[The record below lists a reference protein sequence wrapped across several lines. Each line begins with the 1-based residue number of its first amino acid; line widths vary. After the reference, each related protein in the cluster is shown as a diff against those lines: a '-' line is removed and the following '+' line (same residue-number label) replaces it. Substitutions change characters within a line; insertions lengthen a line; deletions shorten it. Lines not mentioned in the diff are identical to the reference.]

1 MKHSIATVS
10 LSGTLTEKVKAIAK
24 AQYDGVELFEND
36 LLASNVKPE
45 ELRKMLEDL
54 NLELVGLQPFR
65 DYEAMPEPFK
75 SRNLERAKYKFE
87 LMHRLGTKKL
97 FICSNT
103 SIHTINHL
111 DKAAED
117 LFDIAELAK
126 QHDFEI
132 GYEALSWGRF
142 VNTYHQSVEI
152 VRRVNHPNLGNILDN
167 FHVSVLGSTFEDIY
181 TIPKEKF
188 TMVQVADAPKYDMG
202 AMHLGRHYR
211 CFPGQGSYPVVEFLN
226 AVKATGY
233 DGYLSHEI
241 FSDEFRSSLIEPV
254 ALDGKRSLIWLEKM
268 TSNTNN
274 AQNESATR
282 QQLQKLEWIEFATS
296 AEKQTALIHI
306 LEAIGF
312 VETGKHTSK
321 DANLYQLGKV
331 NIIVNRTESVQ
342 QFSPNSICS
351 IGFQSSNNTLFQ
363 KWAEELRYKWQWGNQ
378 QKLNQSLLS
387 VKGIGDLNYD
397 FIEGNDDFLSE
408 EFEIKKQSIAS
419 NGILKIDHLG
429 HSVGAEYYQSNTL
442 FYRAF
447 LGLKVEESIEIL
459 DPRGIVYSRVAK
471 NETGNIRIPLSS
483 TLSQGTSTQQFTRQK
498 GAGIQQIAFESNDI
512 FKTAQSI
519 SNKSLILPIQS
530 NYYEDLKAKT
540 QLSDELLK
548 QMEEYNILYDRQA
561 DGEFFHFYFKEL
573 NGLFFEVVQRKGMYE
588 RYGEINA
595 QIRLA
600 AQERDRVKI

>member
-24 AQYDGVELFEND
+24 AKYDGVELFEND

-54 NLELVGLQPFR
+54 NLTLVGLQPFR

-75 SRNLERAKYKFE
+75 SRNLERAKHKFE

-152 VRRVNHPNLGNILDN
+152 VRRANHPNLGNILDN
-167 FHVSVLGSTFEDIY
+167 FHISVLGSTFEDIY
-181 TIPKEKF
+181 TIPKDKF

-268 TSNTNN
+268 TSNSINTSNEN
-274 AQNESATR
+274 ATS
-282 QQLQKLEWIEFATS
+282 QQLQKIEWIEFATS

-312 VETGKHTSK
+312 VEAGKHTSK
-321 DANLYQLGKV
+321 DAYLYQLGEV
-331 NIIVNRTESVQ
+331 NISVNRAESVQ

-363 KWAEELRYKWQWGNQ
+363 KWAKELRYKWQWGNQ
-378 QKLNQSLLS
+378 PKRSQSLLS

-429 HSVGAEYYQSNTL
+429 HSVGAEYHQSNTL

-471 NETGNIRIPLSS
+471 NESRNIRIPLSS
-483 TLSQGTSTQQFTRQK
+483 TLSQGTSIQQFTRQK

-519 SNKSLILPIQS
+519 LDKSLILPIPS

-548 QMEEYNILYDRQA
+548 QMEECNILYDRQA

-600 AQERDRVKI
+600 AQERDRVKS

>member
-10 LSGTLTEKVKAIAK
+10 LSGTLPEKIKAIAK

-75 SRNLERAKYKFE
+75 SRNLERVKHKFE

-152 VRRVNHPNLGNILDN
+152 VRRANHPNLGNILDN
-167 FHVSVLGSTFEDIY
+167 FHISVLGSTFEDIY

-274 AQNESATR
+274 TQNESATK

-296 AEKQTALIHI
+296 AEKQIALIHI
-306 LEAIGF
+306 LEALGF

-331 NIIVNRTESVQ
+331 NIIVNRAESVQ

-351 IGFQSSNNTLFQ
+351 IGFQTSNNTLFQ
-363 KWAEELRYKWQWGNQ
+363 KWAEELRYKWQWENQ

-519 SNKSLILPIQS
+519 SDKSLILPIPS